1 MNAKEKPDILCIR
14 YLEISNDFL
23 IDIFILFGSKL
34 CGCIMDRIFMNE
46 KILKQ
51 KQMRK

>member
-23 IDIFILFGSKL
+23 IDIFILFGSNCMVVL
-34 CGCIMDRIFMNE
+34 WIE
-46 KILKQ
+46 YS
-51 KQMRK
+51 